1 MTTTPATPIDPKA
14 KVLVRIAG
22 HKSLPLEYAIA
33 SEKTKLALALTTF
46 VEGMDGAEISD
57 VEIGPDG
64 QLSVTVVPQVGRKG
78 LVGIRAFLDAAPAHV
93 TAAAAMLN
101 HLEQVRAEDEAL
113 VILLAPGID
122 RAIEA
127 AGAEVQAVESLL
139 RAIDATA
146 AEPLASVPVGL

>member
-33 SEKTKLALALTTF
+33 SDKAKLALALTTF
-46 VEGMDGAEISD
+46 VDGMDGAEISD
-57 VEIGPDG
+57 VETGPDG

-78 LVGIRAFLDAAPAHV
+78 LAGIRASLDTAPPHV
-93 TAAAAMLN
+93 TAAAAMLTR
-101 HLEQVRAEDEAL
+101 LEQMRAEDEAL
-113 VILLAPGID
+113 VVLLAPEIGQ
-122 RAIEA
+122 AIEA
-127 AGAEVQAVESLL
+127 ANVEVQAVEALT
-139 RAIDATA
+139 RAIDDAA

>member
-33 SEKTKLALALTTF
+33 SDKAKLALALTTF
-46 VEGMDGAEISD
+46 VDGMDGAEISD
-57 VEIGPDG
+57 VETGPDG

-78 LVGIRAFLDAAPAHV
+78 LAGILASLDAAPPHV
-93 TAAAAMLN
+93 TAAAAML
-101 HLEQVRAEDEAL
+101 HRLESVRAEDEAL
-113 VILLAPGID
+113 VILLAPEID

-127 AGAEVQAVESLL
+127 AGAEVQAVESLT
-139 RAIDATA
+139 RAIDDAV
-146 AEPLASVPVGL
+146 AEPLAAVPVGL